1 MGWVESLQGTVVG
14 LDTSPIIYY
23 IEEKAA
29 YVKVV
34 DPFFEAIRRG
44 EISVVTSVI
53 SLLEVLVYPMETRDL
68 ELAQRYRNI
77 LLRSRGLRIVDTNQE
92 IAEEAARLRAFHNIR
107 TPDSIQMA
115 TAIKMNATYFLT
127 NDLKLPSL
135 PELKVLKLDE
145 LKTLPEYLEPD
156 NSH

>member
-1 MGWVESLQGTVVG
+1 MGWVDLLRGSKVG
-14 LDTSPIIYY
+14 LDTAPLINFTEANPEY
-23 IEEKAA
+23 IQ
-29 YVKVV
+29 VV
-34 DPFFEAIRRG
+34 DPFFEALRR
-44 EISVVTSVI
+44 EEFTVVTSTMT
-53 SLLEVLVYPMETRDL
+53 LLETLVNPIKLGNTKI
-68 ELAQRYRNI
+68 AKVYRNF
-77 LLRSRGLRIVDTNQE
+77 LFRTRGVTTVPLDE
-92 IAEEAARLRAFHNIR
+92 GIAEAAARLRAFHNIR

-145 LKTLPEYLEPD
+145 LKTLQEYLEPD